1 MSSMAFPICKH
12 FGQRAVNNL
21 PCRMQQELGEGLYA
35 LHLHQRFQRLGL
47 NEDGDG
53 IELGNL

>member
-1 MSSMAFPICKH
+1 MSSMVFPICKH
-12 FGQRAVNNL
+12 LGQRAVNNL
-21 PCRMQQELGEGLYA
+21 LCHVQQELGEGLYA
-35 LHLHQRFQRLGL
+35 LHLHQRFQRLRL